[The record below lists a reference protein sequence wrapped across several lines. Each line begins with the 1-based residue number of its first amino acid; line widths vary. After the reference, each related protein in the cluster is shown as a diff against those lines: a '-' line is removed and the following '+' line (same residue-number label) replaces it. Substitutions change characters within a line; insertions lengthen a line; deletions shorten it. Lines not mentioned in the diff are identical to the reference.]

1 MCVLTLCFMPD
12 FANHKVSI
20 KVMKICLQIEANK
33 WHFKLIDS
41 ITLNWNAVDPLMN
54 GIAGGVLIVW
64 YFQIVCMC
72 VCVCVCVCVCQTD
85 TYM

>member
-1 MCVLTLCFMPD
+1 MPD

-72 VCVCVCVCVCQTD
+72 VCVCVCVCVSD
-85 TYM
+85 WYIHVIRKYN